1 MKIAGF
7 FDDVRVRYVSES
19 EILGYDAERLSFFNV
34 NRPDDLERAL
44 ALVEEGR

>member
-19 EILGYDAERLSFFNV
+19 EIDSFDAERLSFFNV